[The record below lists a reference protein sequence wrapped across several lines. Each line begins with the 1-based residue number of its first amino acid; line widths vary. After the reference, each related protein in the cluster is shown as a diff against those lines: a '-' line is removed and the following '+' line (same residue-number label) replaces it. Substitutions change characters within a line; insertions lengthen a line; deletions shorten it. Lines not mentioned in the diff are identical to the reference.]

1 MTTKIMKSLKWITKY
16 CSNAKYIL
24 RINDD
29 VVVNTHHLIE
39 HFANK
44 PYELNQIFGYG
55 IYGVGP
61 IRSQDDKF
69 HVSEQDYSPARY
81 DDYIEGKK
89 KRLCFSKRLDFSR
102 FRIDFFQIFVS
113 IKKSHLTSWVN

>member
-1 MTTKIMKSLKWITKY
+1 M
-16 CSNAKYIL
+16 

-29 VVVNTHHLIE
+29 VVVNTHHLID

-55 IYGVGP
+55 IYGVEP

-69 HVSEQDYSPARY
+69 HVSEQDYPSARY

-89 KRLCFSKRLDFSR
+89 KSIVVNHGKSFHENIFSFIFAKK
-102 FRIDFFQIFVS
+102 ICAIFFV
-113 IKKSHLTSWVN
+113 K